1 MCGPATW
8 SLLAC
13 DGWPDNNSAERLLTW
28 SWTGERR
35 TLVVVNGSDAPAQ
48 GRVRLPW
55 PDLGGRT
62 WTFTDMLD
70 GTTFDRDGNG
80 MLNDGLYV
88 ERPGWG
94 IHLLRVT

>member
-1 MCGPATW
+1 
-8 SLLAC
+8 
-13 DGWPDNNSAERLLTW
+13 
-28 SWTGERR
+28 
-35 TLVVVNGSDAPAQ
+35 
-48 GRVRLPW
+48 
-55 PDLGGRT
+55 
-62 WTFTDMLD
+62 MLD